1 MEVVSQRKGRVR
13 VDYRRALLR
22 ALCSKKESVI
32 VISTSAMAVGVSV
45 VEVALIHSRL
55 WHLLVL

>member
-22 ALCSKKESVI
+22 ALYSKKESMI
-32 VISTSAMAVGVSV
+32 VISTSAVAVGVSIA
-45 VEVALIHSRL
+45 EVASIHSRW
-55 WHLLVL
+55 WHLLA